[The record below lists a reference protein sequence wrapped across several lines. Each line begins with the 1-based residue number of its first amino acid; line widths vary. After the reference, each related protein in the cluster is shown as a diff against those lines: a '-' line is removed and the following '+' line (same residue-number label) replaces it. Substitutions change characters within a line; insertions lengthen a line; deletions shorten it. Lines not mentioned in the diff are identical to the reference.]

1 MTRGFGGAQT
11 RIPSAMRVAI
21 FGGTGGVGRWL
32 LAIAREN
39 GDHVKMLVR
48 NRRTLPPDLG
58 AIGVIEGDVLDPLA
72 VDLTVGGCDVVFS
85 ALGSDGLGPTT
96 LYSRATRNIIAAMRN
111 SKATRLLVVS
121 SAGVDDDPNM
131 NFFSRRVVLPL
142 VLRNV
147 LADMRVMEREIAES
161 GLVWTIVRPGRL
173 TDGPRTGLYRAN
185 DRFVP
190 ERGREISRA
199 DVADFMYRVVV
210 DERTLRKIAALAY

>member
-1 MTRGFGGAQT
+1 
-11 RIPSAMRVAI
+11 MRVAI

-39 GDHVKMLVR
+39 GDHVKVLVR
-48 NRRTLPPDLG
+48 DRHKLPSDLG
-58 AIGVIEGDVLDPLA
+58 AIGVLEGDVRDREA
-72 VDLTVGGCDVVFS
+72 VDVTVAGSDVVFS
-85 ALGSDGLGPTT
+85 ALGGDGLGKTT
-96 LYSRATRNIIAAMRN
+96 VYSEGTANIIAAMKR
-111 SKATRLLVVS
+111 SGATRLLAVS

-131 NFFSRRVVLPL
+131 SFLARRVFLPL
-142 VLRNV
+142 LLRNV
-147 LADMRVMEREIAES
+147 LADMRVMEREIEAS
-161 GLVWTIVRPGRL
+161 GLVYTIVRPGRL

-210 DERTLRKIAALAY
+210 DERTLRKTAALAY

>member
-1 MTRGFGGAQT
+1 
-11 RIPSAMRVAI
+11 MRVAI

-39 GDHVKMLVR
+39 GDHVKLLVR
-48 NRRTLPPDLG
+48 NRRTLPADLG
-58 AIGVIEGDVLDPLA
+58 AIGVIEGDVRDSEA
-72 VDLTVGGCDVVFS
+72 VATTVGGCDVVFS
-85 ALGSDGLGPTT
+85 ALGSDGIGATT
-96 LYSRATRNIIAAMRN
+96 LYSEATRNIIAAMRGTG
-111 SKATRLLVVS
+111 ATRLLVVS

-131 NFFSRRVVLPL
+131 NFFSRRIFLPL
-142 VLRNV
+142 VLNKV
-147 LADMRVMEREIAES
+147 LADMRVMEREIEAS

-190 ERGREISRA
+190 EKGREISRA

-210 DERTLRKIAALAY
+210 DERTLRKVAALAY

>member
-1 MTRGFGGAQT
+1 
-11 RIPSAMRVAI
+11 MRVAI
-21 FGGTGGVGRWL
+21 FGATGGVGRWL

-39 GDHVKMLVR
+39 GDHVKVLVR
-48 NRRTLPPDLG
+48 DRRKLPADLG
-58 AIGVIEGDVLDPLA
+58 AIAVLEGDVRDREA
-72 VDLTVGGCDVVFS
+72 VGVTVAGCDVVFS
-85 ALGSDGLGPTT
+85 ALGSDGLGKTT
-96 LYSRATRNIIAAMRN
+96 LYSEGAAHIIAAMKN
-111 SKATRLLVVS
+111 NGTTRLLAVS

-131 NFFSRRVVLPL
+131 NFLSRRVFLPL
-142 VLRNV
+142 FLRNV
-147 LADMRVMEREIAES
+147 LADMRLMEREIEAS
-161 GLVWTIVRPGRL
+161 GLVYTIVRPGRL

>member
-1 MTRGFGGAQT
+1 
-11 RIPSAMRVAI
+11 MRVAI

-39 GDHVKMLVR
+39 GDHVKLLVR
-48 NRRTLPPDLG
+48 NRRTLPADLG
-58 AIGVIEGDVLDPLA
+58 AIGVIEGDVRDPEA
-72 VDLTVGGCDVVFS
+72 VATTAGGCDVVFS
-85 ALGSDGLGPTT
+85 ALGSDGIGATT
-96 LYSRATRNIIAAMRN
+96 LYSEATRNIIAAMRGTG
-111 SKATRLLVVS
+111 ATRLLVVS

-131 NFFSRRVVLPL
+131 NFFSRRIFLPL
-142 VLRNV
+142 VLNKV
-147 LADMRVMEREIAES
+147 LADMRVMEREIEAS

-210 DERTLRKIAALAY
+210 DERTLRKVAALAY

>member
-1 MTRGFGGAQT
+1 
-11 RIPSAMRVAI
+11 MRVAI

-32 LAIAREN
+32 LAVAREN

-48 NRRTLPPDLG
+48 NRRTLPADLG

-72 VDLTVGGCDVVFS
+72 VALTVGGCDVVFS

-96 LYSRATRNIIAAMRN
+96 LYSQATRNIIAAMRN
-111 SKATRLLVVS
+111 SQATRLLVVS

-131 NFFSRRVVLPL
+131 NFFSRRIVLPL

-147 LADMRVMEREIAES
+147 LADMRVMEREIQES
-161 GLVWTIVRPGRL
+161 GLVWTIVRPARL

-199 DVADFMYRVVV
+199 DVADFMHRVVV
-210 DERTLRKIAALAY
+210 DERTVRKIAALAY

>member
-1 MTRGFGGAQT
+1 MREA
-11 RIPSAMRVAI
+11 SAARERKSPVMRVAI

-32 LAIAREN
+32 MAIAREN
-39 GDHVKMLVR
+39 GDHVKVLVR
-48 NRRTLPPDLG
+48 DRRKLPKDLG
-58 AIGVIEGDVLDPLA
+58 AVGVVQGDVLDPEA
-72 VDLTVGGCDVVFS
+72 VATTVGGCDVVFS
-85 ALGSDGLGPTT
+85 ALGADGLGATT
-96 LYSRATRNIIAAMRN
+96 VYSRGTANIMTAMRA
-111 SKATRLLVVS
+111 SGVTRLLVVS

-131 NFFSRRVVLPL
+131 NFFSRRIFLPL

-147 LADMRVMEREIAES
+147 LADMRIMEREIENS

-190 ERGREISRA
+190 ENGREISRA

-210 DERTLRKIAALAY
+210 DERTLKKVAALTY